1 MEALTATIF
10 AVGRLDGAVAWGS
23 APVSGNASG
32 PPAVRRHHLGREMA
46 SDATPGGGPIKV
58 AFGQAQE
65 QQAAYAQGEER
76 PLGGYLLLMA
86 AYGATALGL
95 SGLVRAGGRG
105 LPERIGAADLAL
117 IGVATHKCARL
128 LAKDPVTSPLR
139 APFTTFKGTSGP
151 AELQEEPRGT
161 GLRKAVGDLVVCP
174 FCVGQWVA
182 TGFVFGMVLRPRA
195 TRLVASMF
203 AALTA
208 ADFLQFAYAAAE
220 KTESS

>member
-1 MEALTATIF
+1 M
-10 AVGRLDGAVAWGS
+10 
-23 APVSGNASG
+23 ASG
-32 PPAVRRHHLGREMA
+32 RHNLGRQEMA
-46 SDATPGGGPIKV
+46 LDATPGGGPIRV

-65 QQAAYAQGEER
+65 QKAAYAQGEER

-95 SGLVRAGGRG
+95 SGLVRADGRG

-151 AELQEEPRGT
+151 AELQEEPRGS
-161 GLRKAVGDLVVCP
+161 GLRKAVGELIVCP

-182 TGFVFGMVLRPRA
+182 TGFVFGLALRPRA
-195 TRLVASMF
+195 TRLVASLF
-203 AALTA
+203 AALTV

>member
-1 MEALTATIF
+1 
-10 AVGRLDGAVAWGS
+10 
-23 APVSGNASG
+23 
-32 PPAVRRHHLGREMA
+32 MA
-46 SDATPGGGPIKV
+46 SDATPGDSPIKI
-58 AFGQAQE
+58 AFGEAQE
-65 QQAAYAQGEER
+65 QKAAYAQGEER

-95 SGLVRAGGRG
+95 SGLVRAGGHG

-128 LAKDPVTSPLR
+128 LAMDPVTSPLR

-161 GLRKAVGDLVVCP
+161 GLRKAVGELIVCP

-182 TGFVFGMVLRPRA
+182 TGFAFGLVLRPRA
-195 TRLVASMF
+195 TRLVASVF
-203 AALTA
+203 AALTV
-208 ADFLQFAYAAAE
+208 ADFLQFAYAGAE

>member
-1 MEALTATIF
+1 MGP
-10 AVGRLDGAVAWGS
+10 GRRPERAAQPGQKDKGGVSS
-23 APVSGNASG
+23 APV
-32 PPAVRRHHLGREMA
+32 
-46 SDATPGGGPIKV
+46 KV
-58 AFGQAQE
+58 AFDKARD
-65 QQAAYAQGEER
+65 QQAAYAGGEER

-86 AYGATALGL
+86 AYGAAVLGL
-95 SGLVRAGGRG
+95 SGLVRRSGRG
-105 LPERIGAADLAL
+105 LPERIGMADLAL

-161 GLRKAVGDLVVCP
+161 GLRKAVGELIVCP
-174 FCVGQWVA
+174 FCVGQWVV
-182 TGFVFGMVLRPRA
+182 TGFVFGLVLRPRA

-203 AALTA
+203 AALTT
-208 ADFLQFAYAAAE
+208 ADVLQFAYAVAE

>member
-1 MEALTATIF
+1 
-10 AVGRLDGAVAWGS
+10 
-23 APVSGNASG
+23 
-32 PPAVRRHHLGREMA
+32 MA

-58 AFGQAQE
+58 AFGEAKE
-65 QQAAYAQGEER
+65 QKAAYAQGEER

-86 AYGATALGL
+86 AYGASALGL
-95 SGLVRAGGRG
+95 SGLVRVGGRG
-105 LPERIGAADLAL
+105 LPERIGVADLAL

-161 GLRKAVGDLVVCP
+161 GLRKAVGELIVCP

-182 TGFVFGMVLRPRA
+182 TGFVFGLVLRPRA
-195 TRLVASMF
+195 TRLVASLF
-203 AALTA
+203 ATLTV

>member
-1 MEALTATIF
+1 
-10 AVGRLDGAVAWGS
+10 
-23 APVSGNASG
+23 
-32 PPAVRRHHLGREMA
+32 MA
-46 SDATPGGGPIKV
+46 SDATPGDSPIKI
-58 AFGQAQE
+58 AFGEAQE
-65 QQAAYAQGEER
+65 QKAAYAQGEER

-95 SGLVRAGGRG
+95 SGLVCAGGHG

-161 GLRKAVGDLVVCP
+161 GLRKAVGELIVCP

-182 TGFVFGMVLRPRA
+182 TGFVFGLALRPRA
-195 TRLVASMF
+195 TRLVASLF
-203 AALTA
+203 AALTV
-208 ADFLQFAYAAAE
+208 ADFLQFAYSAAE
-220 KTESS
+220 RTESS

>member
-1 MEALTATIF
+1 MGP
-10 AVGRLDGAVAWGS
+10 GRRPERAAQPGQKDEGGVSS
-23 APVSGNASG
+23 APV
-32 PPAVRRHHLGREMA
+32 
-46 SDATPGGGPIKV
+46 KV
-58 AFGQAQE
+58 AFDKARD
-65 QQAAYAQGEER
+65 QQAAYAGGEER

-86 AYGATALGL
+86 AYGAAVLGL
-95 SGLVRAGGRG
+95 SGLVRRSGRG
-105 LPERIGAADLAL
+105 LPERIGMADLAL

-161 GLRKAVGDLVVCP
+161 GLRKAVGELIVCP
-174 FCVGQWVA
+174 FCVGQWVV
-182 TGFVFGMVLRPRA
+182 TGFVFGLVLRPRA

-203 AALTA
+203 AALTT
-208 ADFLQFAYAAAE
+208 ADVLQFAYAVAE

>member
-1 MEALTATIF
+1 
-10 AVGRLDGAVAWGS
+10 
-23 APVSGNASG
+23 
-32 PPAVRRHHLGREMA
+32 MA
-46 SDATPGGGPIKV
+46 SDATPDHPDQQDKARSPGGGPIKV

-65 QQAAYAQGEER
+65 QKAAYAQGEER

-86 AYGATALGL
+86 AYGASTLGL

-105 LPERIGAADLAL
+105 LPERIGVADLAL

-161 GLRKAVGDLVVCP
+161 GLRKAVGELIVCP

-182 TGFVFGMVLRPRA
+182 TGFVFGLVLRPRA
-195 TRLVASMF
+195 TRLVASLF
-203 AALTA
+203 AALTV

>member
-1 MEALTATIF
+1 M
-10 AVGRLDGAVAWGS
+10 
-23 APVSGNASG
+23 AP
-32 PPAVRRHHLGREMA
+32 
-46 SDATPGGGPIKV
+46 DATPDHPAQQDNAGSSGGGPIKI
-58 AFGQAQE
+58 AFSEAQE
-65 QQAAYAQGEER
+65 QKEAYAQGEER

-151 AELQEEPRGT
+151 AELQEEPRGS
-161 GLRKAVGDLVVCP
+161 GLRQAVGELIVCP

-182 TGFVFGMVLRPRA
+182 TGFVFGLALRPRA
-195 TRLVASMF
+195 TRLVASLF
-203 AALTA
+203 AALTV
-208 ADFLQFAYAAAE
+208 ADFLQLAYSAAE
-220 KTESS
+220 RTESS

>member
-1 MEALTATIF
+1 
-10 AVGRLDGAVAWGS
+10 
-23 APVSGNASG
+23 
-32 PPAVRRHHLGREMA
+32 MA
-46 SDATPGGGPIKV
+46 QDATPDHLDQQDKAGSPGGGPITA
-58 AFGQAQE
+58 AFGEARE
-65 QQAAYAQGEER
+65 QKAAYAQGEDR

-86 AYGATALGL
+86 AYGAGALGL

-139 APFTTFKGTSGP
+139 APFTAFKGTSGP
-151 AELQEEPRGT
+151 AELQEEPRGR
-161 GLRKAVGDLVVCP
+161 GLRKAVGELIVCP

-182 TGFVFGMVLRPRA
+182 TGFVFGLVLRPRA
-195 TRLVASMF
+195 TRLVASLF
-203 AALTA
+203 AALTV

>member
-1 MEALTATIF
+1 
-10 AVGRLDGAVAWGS
+10 
-23 APVSGNASG
+23 
-32 PPAVRRHHLGREMA
+32 MA
-46 SDATPGGGPIKV
+46 SDATPDRPDQQDHAGSPAGGPIEV
-58 AFGQAQE
+58 AFSEAQAQK
-65 QQAAYAQGEER
+65 AAYAQGEER

-86 AYGATALGL
+86 AYGASALGL
-95 SGLVRAGGRG
+95 SALVRASGRG

-128 LAKDPVTSPLR
+128 LAKDPVTGPLR

-161 GLRKAVGDLVVCP
+161 GLRKAVGELIVCP

-182 TGFVFGMVLRPRA
+182 TGFVFGLVLWPRA
-195 TRLVASMF
+195 TRLVASVF
-203 AALTA
+203 AARTV

-220 KTESS
+220 KTESSSSRP

>member
-1 MEALTATIF
+1 
-10 AVGRLDGAVAWGS
+10 
-23 APVSGNASG
+23 
-32 PPAVRRHHLGREMA
+32 MA
-46 SDATPGGGPIKV
+46 SDATPDQLDQQDHAGSPGGGPIEV
-58 AFGQAQE
+58 AFGEAQE
-65 QQAAYAQGEER
+65 QKAAYAQGEER

-86 AYGATALGL
+86 AYGASTLGL
-95 SGLVRAGGRG
+95 SGLVRRGGRG

-139 APFTTFKGTSGP
+139 APFTTFRGTSGP

-161 GLRKAVGDLVVCP
+161 GLRKAVGELIVCP

-182 TGFVFGMVLRPRA
+182 TGFVFGLVLRPRA
-195 TRLVASMF
+195 TRLVASVF
-203 AALTA
+203 AALTV
-208 ADFLQFAYAAAE
+208 ADLLQFAYAAAE

>member
-1 MEALTATIF
+1 MAPGVRPDGTAQPGQKDE
-10 AVGRLDGAVAWGS
+10 GRFGT
-23 APVSGNASG
+23 AS
-32 PPAVRRHHLGREMA
+32 V
-46 SDATPGGGPIKV
+46 KV
-58 AFGQAQE
+58 AFEKAQD
-65 QQAAYAQGEER
+65 QKAAYSEGEER

-86 AYGATALGL
+86 AYSAGVLGL
-95 SGLVRAGGRG
+95 SGVVRRNGRE
-105 LPERIGAADLAL
+105 LPERIGVADLAL

-139 APFTTFKGTSGP
+139 APFTTFKGTTGP

-161 GLRKAVGDLVVCP
+161 GLRKAVGELIICP

-182 TGFVFGMVLRPRA
+182 TGFVFGLVLRPRA
-195 TRLVASMF
+195 TRVAASVF

>member
-1 MEALTATIF
+1 
-10 AVGRLDGAVAWGS
+10 
-23 APVSGNASG
+23 
-32 PPAVRRHHLGREMA
+32 MA
-46 SDATPGGGPIKV
+46 SDATPKHPDQDKVDSSGRAPIKV
-58 AFGQAQE
+58 AFGQAKE
-65 QQAAYAQGEER
+65 QKAAYAQGEER

-86 AYGATALGL
+86 AYGASALGL

-105 LPERIGAADLAL
+105 LPERIGVADLAL

-161 GLRKAVGDLVVCP
+161 GLRKAVGELIVCP

-182 TGFVFGMVLRPRA
+182 TGFAFGLVLRPRA
-195 TRLVASMF
+195 TRLVASVF
-203 AALTA
+203 AALTV

>member
-1 MEALTATIF
+1 MGPGMRPDGTAQP
-10 AVGRLDGAVAWGS
+10 GQKDEGGLSS
-23 APVSGNASG
+23 APV
-32 PPAVRRHHLGREMA
+32 
-46 SDATPGGGPIKV
+46 KV
-58 AFGQAQE
+58 AFDKAQN
-65 QQAAYAQGEER
+65 QQAAYAEGEER

-86 AYGATALGL
+86 AYGVGVLGL

-105 LPERIGAADLAL
+105 LPERIGVADLAL

-161 GLRKAVGDLVVCP
+161 GLRKAVGELIVCP

-182 TGFVFGMVLRPRA
+182 TGFVFGLVLRPRA
-195 TRLVASMF
+195 TRLVASVF

>member
-1 MEALTATIF
+1 
-10 AVGRLDGAVAWGS
+10 
-23 APVSGNASG
+23 
-32 PPAVRRHHLGREMA
+32 MA
-46 SDATPGGGPIKV
+46 SDATPDHRDQQGPARSPGSGPIKV
-58 AFGQAQE
+58 AFEEAKE
-65 QQAAYAQGEER
+65 QKPAYAQGEER

-95 SGLVRAGGRG
+95 SGLVRASGRG
-105 LPERIGAADLAL
+105 LPERIGVADLAL
-117 IGVATHKCARL
+117 IGVATHNCARL

-151 AELQEEPRGT
+151 AELQEEPRGS
-161 GLRKAVGDLVVCP
+161 GLRKAVGELIVCP

-182 TGFVFGMVLRPRA
+182 TGFVFGLALRPRA
-195 TRLVASMF
+195 TRLVASLF
-203 AALTA
+203 AALTV